1 MRLPREPRKV
11 PCAGLELSWVR
22 RSAGGVLMSVRRS
35 LVVATLFAGSP
46 LAAQRPAAL
55 PRPLRGLDAYVTAAL
70 RVWDVPGLAVA
81 VVKDDSVVLA
91 RGFGVRRM
99 GDTAR
104 VTERTLF
111 AIASCTK
118 AFTAAALAMLVD
130 SGKIAWDDPVSKHL
144 TGFQLS
150 DPYVTRELTLR
161 DLLTHRSG
169 LARGDGLWWAT
180 PYDRAEILRRVR
192 YLQPSWSFRSRYGY
206 QNIMFL
212 AAGQIV
218 PAVTGQTWDDFVRRR
233 IFTPLGMTA
242 SNTSVAQLP
251 PGGDVAT
258 PHEHFSG
265 KLRAIA
271 WRNVDNV
278 GPAGSINSNVIE
290 MAQWVRL
297 QLGNGVY
304 RGQRLVSEAAV
315 KEMRSPQGGEA
326 GRLLTAAVA
335 LRVVDSYVGV
345 PVGDWSADF
354 LQVYRNGLARDSVDQ
369 AKQDSAHVAGT
380 KPSFDLPRYAG
391 TYRNEMYG
399 DVTVKADSGRLVLG
413 FGPFLVADLAHW
425 HFDTFKATWRDP
437 EAGSDLVTFA
447 LNADGKID
455 HLTWPGQGDF
465 ARVAADSTK

>member
-1 MRLPREPRKV
+1 MRQARAVGVRQHLQHLASGAARSVHPEPLFAPQHLPQRLAGHERHHEPQQVVRLAAVEQRGDAWMMQAPGVTDLAQEAVARNCDCQLRGQHFDRDQLAALIVRAKDARRTSPPHGGDHVVAVAQRFAHAVENVAAGHGGLVPCLTMRLPREPRKV

-55 PRPLRGLDAYVTAAL
+55 PRPLRALDASVTAA
-70 RVWDVPGLAVA
+70 
-81 VVKDDSVVLA
+81 
-91 RGFGVRRM
+91 
-99 GDTAR
+99 
-104 VTERTLF
+104 
-111 AIASCTK
+111 
-118 AFTAAALAMLVD
+118 
-130 SGKIAWDDPVSKHL
+130 
-144 TGFQLS
+144 
-150 DPYVTRELTLR
+150 
-161 DLLTHRSG
+161 
-169 LARGDGLWWAT
+169 
-180 PYDRAEILRRVR
+180 RRVR

-315 KEMRSPQGGEA
+315 KEMRSPQTVIPLDSITERLRPSTHFQAYGLGWSLSDYR
-326 GRLLTAAVA
+326 GRKLVSHNGA
-335 LRVVDSYVGV
+335 LDGMRSIV
-345 PVGDWSADF
+345 
-354 LQVYRNGLARDSVDQ
+354 
-369 AKQDSAHVAGT
+369 
-380 KPSFDLPRYAG
+380 
-391 TYRNEMYG
+391 M
-399 DVTVKADSGRLVLG
+399 LV
-413 FGPFLVADLAHW
+413 
-425 HFDTFKATWRDP
+425 P
-437 EAGSDLVTFA
+437 EA
-447 LNADGKID
+447 
-455 HLTWPGQGDF
+455 
-465 ARVAADSTK
+465 RVR